1 MRKASGWPC
10 DLLSPFR
17 QHRQSH
23 CGSNSPCNAGSTSAP
38 QWWATHQEMR
48 RPQTRGCWCKE
59 IKLSWGSFSRAKIV
73 VYCLLQW
80 NITVERVRK
89 KLHWFIRCKEA
100 ETVSTFFKFSGRD
113 GLPWL
118 KQRPLVKKSR
128 KVIDHTLRSL
138 CIHLSKQHVA
148 MSGKNWKCILIGDK
162 LLLSMHASH
171 DFLLGTRTCE
181 YYVQLIALAIVL
193 DTGQGLFLA
202 PTPTWTA

>member
-17 QHRQSH
+17 QHRRSH
-23 CGSNSPCNAGSTSAP
+23 CGSNSPCNAGSTLAP

-89 KLHWFIRCKEA
+89 KLHWFIRCEEA
-100 ETVSTFFKFSGRD
+100 ATVSTFFKFSGRD
-113 GLPWL
+113 GQPWL
-118 KQRPLVKKSR
+118 KQRPLAKKSR

-148 MSGKNWKCILIGDK
+148 MSGKNWKKPPTAPLHARITWLSFGHQNLWILHSVDS
-162 LLLSMHASH
+162 LSHFSRYWPG
-171 DFLLGTRTCE
+171 F
-181 YYVQLIALAIVL
+181 VF
-193 DTGQGLFLA
+193 GLFLA
-202 PTPTWTA
+202 PTPSWTA